1 MSTNARDDARSG
13 ADVRDDVAIGGEG
26 EAASARCDSV
36 MLIGFG
42 GPTAPGEVRPF
53 LDRVLQGRPVPRER
67 YEEVVH
73 HYELLGGRSP
83 YNDLTLR
90 QAAALRERL
99 RRDGIDVPVVVGM
112 RNTPPFI
119 DDALRD
125 LAARGA
131 CRAFGF
137 ILAAHRCEASWD
149 RYQDDLDAART
160 RVGAAAPQF
169 DYAPLWHNDPRFI
182 GAIADRVRAA
192 IDRLAAQDRDRADLI
207 FTAHSIP
214 LAMAGRAAYVDQI
227 EESAAMVARAVGN
240 ANSRV
245 AWQSRSGNPR
255 DPWLEPDVKDVVRE
269 LGRAGG
275 RVAVLVPIGFLCDH
289 VEVLYDLDIEAAQI
303 AREASV
309 TMVRA
314 ATVSDHPQFIE
325 LMAALARDKL
335 VPAPAPSRVIGPG

>member
-1 MSTNARDDARSG
+1 MSSNGPDDARSG
-13 ADVRDDVAIGGEG
+13 ANARSGVEIGGG
-26 EAASARCDSV
+26 AAPPRCDSV

-42 GPTAPGEVRPF
+42 GPTVPDEVRPF

-99 RRDGIDVPVVVGM
+99 RGEGIEVPVVVGM
-112 RNTPPFI
+112 RNAPPFM
-119 DDALRD
+119 DDALRE
-125 LAARGA
+125 LAAHGA
-131 CRAFGF
+131 RRTFGF

-149 RYQDDLDAART
+149 RYQGDLDAART
-160 RVGAAAPQF
+160 RVGATAPQF

-182 GAIADRVRAA
+182 GAVADRVRDA
-192 IDRLAAQDRDRADLI
+192 IDRLAAQDRERVDLI

-255 DPWLEPDVKDVVRE
+255 DPWLEPDVKDVIHE
-269 LGRAGG
+269 LGKASE

-303 AREASV
+303 AREAGV
-309 TMVRA
+309 TVVRA

-335 VPAPAPSRVIGPG
+335 ASAPARPPIIHSG